1 MRDNPYW
8 ALLVV
13 FVPFSLVSLGGG
25 ASIFAGIQ
33 DEAVEVRHW
42 VTSREFID
50 LFALSR
56 GAPGPGSMLVTVL
69 GWKVAG
75 WSGALVATL
84 ALFVPASV
92 LCYAVARVWNAHR
105 GKRWHQA
112 LETGLAPIGTGLV
125 IAGAI
130 AIMRMAGATAL
141 SWIVAAGAGL
151 VLARWPRVHPLLLLV
166 AGGAVF
172 IASQLLPG

>member
-13 FVPFSLVSLGGG
+13 FVPFSLVSIGGG

-33 DEAVEVRHW
+33 HEAVEIRQW
-42 VTSREFID
+42 VSAREFID

-56 GAPGPGSMLVTVL
+56 GAPGPGSMLVTLL
-69 GWKVAG
+69 GWKIAG
-75 WSGALVATL
+75 WSGAVVATA
-84 ALFVPASV
+84 ALFIPASV

-105 GKRWHQA
+105 GKRWHEA

-125 IAGAI
+125 LAGTI

-141 SWIVAAGAGL
+141 SWIVAGGAAV

-166 AGGAVF
+166 GGAALS
-172 IASQLLPG
+172 IAYQLASE